1 MGKRIIIARQWRL
14 PKVVLSFFALELCLT
29 VAALALYGI
38 ADPNLYRT
46 KLWLDGALNGFNSHP
61 EQVLYAYANHEKPI
75 IPLVWSQTI
84 TTFNLV
90 ISILSTFL
98 LLVKSV
104 MFVMKTWVPL
114 LSLIMHMI
122 LTGLYIF
129 STYAQLSSDKSDP
142 TRIQDG
148 PPWYITKSCDVVHDR
163 SNYGYCRQAKA
174 SLAVAVVMMS
184 ILFIQIIL
192 AAISVVPSELEKQ
205 MRGYYDE
212 DSDDDYQHGE
222 VVMYAPEKP
231 EDLSYYSPQAPSQ
244 AHPYSPL
251 PQKQPISY
259 PETINNYE
267 LSDLPSKAVLE
278 SQRQSQQYPPPSFTP
293 QPPTFT
299 PSPPSQAP
307 YAPPQTHTPQPPS
320 RPQSQA
326 QNQTQSAFAQNLMQT
341 YLQHSPAGRAITTSE
356 PTPPLSSSDL
366 PPHRP
371 SSTTK
376 ITTLPVFD
384 PPPTGA
390 AVAPTPRTM
399 AFNRLTGREKT
410 EAEKLHATKKA
421 EERRKKLRLFSSGR
435 EGDSDGDKGAGKER
449 LEKERKEGRKE
460 RKEREKREKEEERKR
475 GVERYFEL
483 QRAGPPSLYGRG
495 PQREVDWVQ
504 EGRGEWDGGMQP
516 MYRGSS
522 YGAQGYGQQ
531 ERQQQDYGAGYA
543 QVRGHGQSGGLPFRE
558 RYGA

>member
-1 MGKRIIIARQWRL
+1 MQKPHFTGK
-14 PKVVLSFFALELCLT
+14 LT
-29 VAALALYGI
+29 FG
-38 ADPNLYRT
+38 R
-46 KLWLDGALNGFNSHP
+46 
-61 EQVLYAYANHEKPI
+61 
-75 IPLVWSQTI
+75 
-84 TTFNLV
+84 
-90 ISILSTFL
+90 
-98 LLVKSV
+98 
-104 MFVMKTWVPL
+104 
-114 LSLIMHMI
+114 
-122 LTGLYIF
+122 
-129 STYAQLSSDKSDP
+129 
-142 TRIQDG
+142 
-148 PPWYITKSCDVVHDR
+148 
-163 SNYGYCRQAKA
+163 
-174 SLAVAVVMMS
+174 S

-231 EDLSYYSPQAPSQ
+231 EDVSYYSPQAPTQ

-259 PETINNYE
+259 PETTNNYE

-299 PSPPSQAP
+299 PSPPSKGP
-307 YAPPQTHTPQPPS
+307 YAPPQTYTPQPPNS
-320 RPQSQA
+320 RPQSQV

-384 PPPTGA
+384 PPPTVA
-390 AVAPTPRTM
+390 AVAPTPRTV

-410 EAEKLHATKKA
+410 EAEKIVAA
-421 EERRKKLRLFSSGR
+421 RKKEGGGRFRLFASGR
-435 EGDSDGDKGAGKER
+435 EEHTPVQGQGQGQGGKER

-531 ERQQQDYGAGYA
+531 ERQQQVYGAGYA